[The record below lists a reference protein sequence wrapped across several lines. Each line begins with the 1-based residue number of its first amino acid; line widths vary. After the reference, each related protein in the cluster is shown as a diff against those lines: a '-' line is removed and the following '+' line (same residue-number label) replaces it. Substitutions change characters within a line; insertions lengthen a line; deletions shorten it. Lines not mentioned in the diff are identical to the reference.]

1 MMVLMAT
8 SQNPPSGGKRP
19 TRHAV
24 YHQLAVQVEELH
36 DNLGGLPSPLEAAD
50 IWQGIWIEET
60 HNSTAIEGNTL
71 VLKQVERLLVED
83 RAVGNKE
90 LREYLEVKG
99 YADAAKWVYRQ
110 AANPAERS
118 PERPILTLQE
128 VRSVHNRVMSLVWRD
143 APHPAASEEEGP
155 GSFRQHEIEPF
166 PGGMK
171 PTTWPLIPA
180 ELDAWIEEVNRLRGD
195 DGNIFEQ
202 LAAFHSRFEQIHP
215 FLDGNGRTGR
225 LLLNLILIRCG
236 YPPVIIYK
244 RDREKYL
251 RALQKADDGKPGP
264 LGQIIA
270 RALLDNLHRF
280 IFPAVAGPSRII
292 PLAALSTPK
301 ELPALRA
308 AAQRGRLRAVK
319 GADGQWRSSQRWVEE
334 YKSNRYKRG
343 QPEASVISRE

>member
-1 MMVLMAT
+1 MIIFVTT
-8 SQNPPSGGKRP
+8 SQNRPSGGARP
-19 TRHAV
+19 ARHPI
-24 YHQLAVQVEELH
+24 YHQLAAQFQELN
-36 DNLGGLPSPLEAAD
+36 DNLGGLPSPLEASD
-50 IWQGIWIEET
+50 IWRGIWIEET

-71 VLKQVERLLVED
+71 VLKQVERLLVDD

-99 YADAAKWVYRQ
+99 YADAAEWVYRQ
-110 AANPAERS
+110 AANPAGRS

-128 VRSVHNRVMSLVWRD
+128 VRSIHNQVMSRVWQD
-143 APHPAASEEEGP
+143 APHPAASAEEGP

-180 ELDAWIEEVNRLRGD
+180 ELDAWIEDVNRLRTD
-195 DGNIFEQ
+195 DNIFER

-225 LLLNLILIRCG
+225 LLLNLILIRFG

-264 LGQIIA
+264 LGRIIA

-280 IFPAVAGPSRII
+280 IFPAVAGPARVI

-308 AAQRGRLRAVK
+308 AAQRGRLKAFK

-334 YKSNRYKRG
+334 YKSSRYKRER
-343 QPEASVISRE
+343 PESVISRE

>member
-1 MMVLMAT
+1 MMVFMMTA
-8 SQNPPSGGKRP
+8 QNPLSGGARP
-19 TRHAV
+19 TRHAI
-24 YHQLAVQVEELH
+24 YHQLAVQVAELH
-36 DNLGGLPSPLEAAD
+36 DNLGGLPGPLEASD
-50 IWQGIWIEET
+50 IWRGIWIEET

-71 VLKQVERLLVED
+71 ILKQVERLLVED

-99 YADAAKWVYRQ
+99 YADAADWVYGQ
-110 AANPAERS
+110 AANPVGRS

-128 VRSVHNRVMSLVWRD
+128 VRSIHNRVMSLVWRD
-143 APHPAASEEEGP
+143 APHPAASAEEGP

-171 PTTWPLIPA
+171 PTTLPLIPA
-180 ELDAWIEEVNRLRGD
+180 ELDAWIEDVNRLRMD
-195 DGNIFEQ
+195 DENILEQ

-251 RALQKADDGKPGP
+251 RALQKADDGQPGP
-264 LGQIIA
+264 LGRILA

-280 IFPAVAGPSRII
+280 IFPAAGPARLI

-319 GADGQWRSSQRWVEE
+319 GTDGQWRSSQRWVEE

-343 QPEASVISRE
+343 RPEASVISRE